1 MASIMVLT
9 QSLLVVFICVASY
22 GSCEEPTLN
31 GSEILWNDKFDKK
44 GEEGTGLK
52 TEYDAKGLQPW
63 YNFANFFISIVL
75 NKEPYDLVKKVK
87 NGVGDTTEFVK
98 NDVALGYAL
107 GMIIC
112 VGLGFLFIIIMPI
125 VGLCFCC
132 CRCCGNCGGDMS
144 QADKPNN
151 NCKRA
156 VFGAILTVITLVML
170 SCVLMTFV
178 CNDRMSD
185 TVDQMVD
192 TSKGILNEAIFF
204 INRTVGEVD
213 KVLVVDFPFV
223 TEQISNEISDENLI
237 ISVGAPILNELD
249 AVSVKPIEAVQRLS
263 ETTKRMRD
271 QLEVITNNSQRLSNL
286 TEELSSGLNKSRT
299 NLDEIKTECT
309 NNSALSNNT
318 SCGNID
324 TSSLAAE
331 ANFTN
336 LPDVSEQL
344 SNVKEVVDQ
353 DFEKSAQEG
362 LNEARNI
369 PGKVINDTRGI
380 RAEIRTQISDAS
392 KTVSNLSSDLSNIA
406 NDNVISRL
414 KTWRDVEIPKVKDY
428 AKQYDHYRWIAGV
441 GLTCMLLLIVVLMA
455 LGLMCGICGHDKE
468 SVPTTRGS
476 VSNMGGLSLM
486 AATGFCF
493 IFASLLMLL
502 TTICFI
508 LGAPAQIVCK
518 SIETGDLYSKVLD
531 DPSFWGSDGY
541 ILSRSIL
548 GEKNK
553 DVPFTIAGFLQ
564 NCRENKPLYVAGP
577 FAKAFNISDRLN
589 IEKLLGNDSKQNFED
604 LKVNLSDVEVLSSE
618 TQRSLSNLS
627 DSGVDD
633 IDFDAFL
640 NETRKGITA
649 GNLTELAEN
658 VTKVAIEFRLLNTPK
673 ANELADKA
681 NATAQGLRD
690 LDTNVVQVMA
700 KLADDLGRNVEDLK
714 GIGSNIKAE
723 ATVALKRAQ
732 EAQDNIQINSSK
744 TVDET
749 VSKFINRVLGF
760 GYQFT
765 DHVLSLLNND
775 LARCKPV
782 ANIYDASIT
791 FPCKQVLYP
800 FNGFWFSIGFCL
812 LFFIPAIIFNVKLAK
827 HYRRMTYERDME
839 HGYDAEMY
847 EMGQTSSL
855 PPYTEKK
862 AWANPKNAVYPQP
875 PPART

>member
-1 MASIMVLT
+1 M
-9 QSLLVVFICVASY
+9 
-22 GSCEEPTLN
+22 N

-44 GEEGTGLK
+44 GEEGTSLK

-75 NKEPYDLVKKVK
+75 NKEPYDLVKNVK
-87 NGVGDTTEFVK
+87 KGVGDTTEFMK

-107 GMIIC
+107 GMTIC

-156 VFGAILTVITLVML
+156 VFGAILTVITLMML

-223 TEQISNEISDENLI
+223 TEQISNEISDENLT

-263 ETTKRMRD
+263 DTTKRMRN

-286 TEELSSGLNKSRT
+286 TEELNSGLNKSRT
-299 NLDEIKTECT
+299 NLTEIATEC
-309 NNSALSNNT
+309 NNRFPGDK
-318 SCGNID
+318 SCNGID
-324 TSSLAAE
+324 TSSLAAD
-331 ANFTN
+331 ADFTN
-336 LPDVSEQL
+336 LPDVSQQL
-344 SNVKEVVDQ
+344 SNVQDVVNQ

-392 KTVSNLSSDLSNIA
+392 KRVSNLSSDLSNTA
-406 NDNVISRL
+406 NDNVISSL
-414 KTWRDVEIPKVKDY
+414 KTWRDVEIPKVKDF

-508 LGAPAQIVCK
+508 VGAPAQIVCK

-541 ILSRSIL
+541 ILSRTIL

-553 DVPFTIAGFLQ
+553 DVPFTIGGLLQ

-577 FAKAFNISDRLN
+577 FAKAFNISERLN
-589 IEKLLGNDSKQNFED
+589 IEKLLGNDSRQKFED

-618 TQRSLSNLS
+618 TQRSLTNLS

-640 NETRKGITA
+640 NETSRGITA

-658 VTKVAIEFRLLNTPK
+658 VT
-673 ANELADKA
+673 ELALVFQSRGAYDLGNKSE
-681 NATAQGLRD
+681 ATAQGLRD

-700 KLADDLGRNVEDLK
+700 KLADELGRNVKALED
-714 GIGSNIKAE
+714 IGSNIKNDSRE
-723 ATVALKRAQ
+723 ALSRAQ
-732 EAQDNIQINSSK
+732 EAQKNIRTNSSK

-765 DHVLSLLNND
+765 DHVQSLLNND
-775 LARCKPV
+775 LGRCKPV

-862 AWANPKNAVYPQP
+862 TWANPNGHPNY
-875 PPART
+875 R

>member
-75 NKEPYDLVKKVK
+75 NKEPYDLVLKVK
-87 NGVGDTTEFVK
+87 NGVGDTTDFVK

-107 GMIIC
+107 GMAIC

-156 VFGAILTVITLVML
+156 VFGAILTVITLMML

-223 TEQISNEISDENLI
+223 TEQISNEISDENLT

-263 ETTKRMRD
+263 DTTKQMRN

-299 NLDEIKTECT
+299 NLDEIKTNCT
-309 NNSALSNNT
+309 KDSSLSSNT
-318 SCGNID
+318 SCGDID
-324 TSSLAAE
+324 TSLLVTE

-336 LPDVSEQL
+336 LPDVSQQL
-344 SNVKEVVDQ
+344 SNVQEVVNQ
-353 DFEKSAQEG
+353 DFEKNAQEG
-362 LNEARNI
+362 LNEAKNI
-369 PGKVINDTRGI
+369 PSKVINDTSSI
-380 RAEIRTQISDAS
+380 RADIRTQISDAS

-406 NDNVISRL
+406 NDNIISRL
-414 KTWRDVEIPKVKDY
+414 KTWRDVEIPKIKDY

-468 SVPTTRGS
+468 TAPTNRGT

-502 TTICFI
+502 TTICFV
-508 LGAPAQIVCK
+508 LGAPSQIVCK

-541 ILSRSIL
+541 ILSRAIL

-553 DVPFTIAGFLQ
+553 DVPFSIGGLLQ

-627 DSGVDD
+627 DSGVDN
-633 IDFDAFL
+633 IDFGAFL
-640 NETRKGITA
+640 NETSKGITA

-658 VTKVAIEFRLLNTPK
+658 VTKLALKFRLIGTPE
-673 ANELADKA
+673 ANDLANKA

-714 GIGSNIKAE
+714 GIGSNIKVE
-723 ATVALKRAQ
+723 ANEALMRAQ
-732 EAQDNIQINSSK
+732 EAQENIRINSSK

-765 DHVLSLLNND
+765 DHVLSLLKDD
-775 LARCKPV
+775 LGRCKPV
-782 ANIYDASIT
+782 ANIYDASIAFT
-791 FPCKQVLYP
+791 CKQALYP

-827 HYRRMTYERDME
+827 HYRRMSYERDME
-839 HGYDAEMY
+839 YGYDAEMY

-862 AWANPKNAVYPQP
+862 VWANPNGDPNY
-875 PPART
+875 R

>member
-1 MASIMVLT
+1 MASIMILT

-31 GSEILWNDKFDKK
+31 GSEILWNDQFDKK
-44 GEEGTGLK
+44 GEEGTSLK

-75 NKEPYDLVKKVK
+75 NKEPYDLALKVK
-87 NGVGDTTEFVK
+87 NGVGDTTEFMK

-107 GMIIC
+107 GMTIC

-156 VFGAILTVITLVML
+156 VFGAILTVITLMML

-223 TEQISNEISDENLI
+223 AEQISNEISDEKLT

-263 ETTKRMRD
+263 DTTKRMRN
-271 QLEVITNNSQRLSNL
+271 QLEVITNNSQQLSNL
-286 TEELSSGLNKSRT
+286 TEELNSGLEKSRT
-299 NLDEIKTECT
+299 NLTEITTEC
-309 NNSALSNNT
+309 NNT
-318 SCGNID
+318 FQGANFCNSID
-324 TSSLAAE
+324 TSSLAAD

-336 LPDVSEQL
+336 LPNVSQQL
-344 SNVKEVVDQ
+344 SNVDGVVKE

-392 KTVSNLSSDLSNIA
+392 KRVSNLSSGLSNTA

-414 KTWRDVEIPKVKDY
+414 KTWRDVEIPKVKDL

-541 ILSRSIL
+541 ILSRTIL

-553 DVPFTIAGFLQ
+553 DVPFPIGGLLQ

-577 FAKAFNISDRLN
+577 FAKAFNISERLN
-589 IEKLLGNDSKQNFED
+589 IEKLLGNDSRQNFED

-640 NETRKGITA
+640 NETSRGVTA

-658 VTKVAIEFRLLNTPK
+658 VT
-673 ANELADKA
+673 ELALVFQSRGAYDLGNKSE
-681 NATAQGLRD
+681 ATAQGLRD

-700 KLADDLGRNVEDLK
+700 KLADELGRNVKALED
-714 GIGSNIKAE
+714 IGSNIKNDSRE
-723 ATVALKRAQ
+723 ALRRAREAQ
-732 EAQDNIQINSSK
+732 ENIRTNSSK

-765 DHVLSLLNND
+765 DHVQSLLNND
-775 LARCKPV
+775 LGRCKPV

-862 AWANPKNAVYPQP
+862 AWANPNGYPNY
-875 PPART
+875 R

>member
-1 MASIMVLT
+1 MR
-9 QSLLVVFICVASY
+9 
-22 GSCEEPTLN
+22 
-31 GSEILWNDKFDKK
+31 
-44 GEEGTGLK
+44 
-52 TEYDAKGLQPW
+52 
-63 YNFANFFISIVL
+63 
-75 NKEPYDLVKKVK
+75 
-87 NGVGDTTEFVK
+87 
-98 NDVALGYAL
+98 
-107 GMIIC
+107 MI
-112 VGLGFLFIIIMPI
+112 
-125 VGLCFCC
+125 FC
-132 CRCCGNCGGDMS
+132 S
-144 QADKPNN
+144 
-151 NCKRA
+151 
-156 VFGAILTVITLVML
+156 

-185 TVDQMVD
+185 TVDQMGD

-223 TEQISNEISDENLI
+223 TEQISNEISDENLT

-263 ETTKRMRD
+263 ETTKRMRN
-271 QLEVITNNSQRLSNL
+271 QLEVINNNSQRLSNL
-286 TEELSSGLNKSRT
+286 TEELNSGLEKSRN
-299 NLDEIKTECT
+299 NLTEITTEC
-309 NNSALSNNT
+309 
-318 SCGNID
+318 NITFRAANFCSSVD
-324 TSSLAAE
+324 TSSLAAD

-336 LPDVSEQL
+336 LPNVSQQL
-344 SNVKEVVDQ
+344 SNVQEVVNQ

-380 RAEIRTQISDAS
+380 RADIRTQIRDAS
-392 KTVSNLSSDLSNIA
+392 KTVSNLSSDLSNRA
-406 NDNVISRL
+406 NDNIISRL
-414 KTWRDVEIPKVKDY
+414 KTWRDVEIPKIKDY

-455 LGLMCGICGHDKE
+455 LGLMCGICGHEKE

-508 LGAPAQIVCK
+508 LGAPAEIVCK

-553 DVPFTIAGFLQ
+553 DVPFTIGGFLQ

-577 FAKAFNISDRLN
+577 FVKAFNISDRLN

-658 VTKVAIEFRLLNTPK
+658 VRELGLEFQSRGAYVSAVNLN
-673 ANELADKA
+673 L
-681 NATAQGLRD
+681 
-690 LDTNVVQVMA
+690 
-700 KLADDLGRNVEDLK
+700 
-714 GIGSNIKAE
+714 
-723 ATVALKRAQ
+723 
-732 EAQDNIQINSSK
+732 
-744 TVDET
+744 
-749 VSKFINRVLGF
+749 
-760 GYQFT
+760 
-765 DHVLSLLNND
+765 
-775 LARCKPV
+775 
-782 ANIYDASIT
+782 
-791 FPCKQVLYP
+791 
-800 FNGFWFSIGFCL
+800 
-812 LFFIPAIIFNVKLAK
+812 
-827 HYRRMTYERDME
+827 
-839 HGYDAEMY
+839 
-847 EMGQTSSL
+847 
-855 PPYTEKK
+855 
-862 AWANPKNAVYPQP
+862 
-875 PPART
+875 